1 VRAALRDGPARTAA
15 GIVLAAAALRLW
27 GLARLP
33 PGPFVDEAYT
43 VYDAFSILQTGRDLW
58 GTRLPV
64 YFPSWGGDAVEGL
77 YRYLCVPFVAALGPG
92 ALSARLPAALAGTL
106 AVLFTYMLGRR
117 LLGPWP
123 GCAAALLLALSPW
136 HVAFSRIAFRGILL
150 PTLAVAAAW
159 AAAAAAG
166 MGQGGRRP
174 RRWIVAAVL
183 LGLTVY
189 TYSTA
194 KLFVP
199 LFVVL
204 LAWVFR
210 DEIRRR
216 PVAAA
221 GVAGL
226 VVLMAVPALLS
237 TFGGR
242 GQVRF
247 ERISVFRPSATEAAA
262 EALSRDH
269 PWLGA
274 AARAPAVA
282 TAWRLGSNY
291 VSHFRPDFLL
301 LRGDTNLRHSPS
313 GIGQLLWPE
322 AILLALGVGLALW
335 RRSRVDLWLLGWM
348 LLGPVADS
356 LTTDRVPNALRAL
369 AMLPAVQLLAGSGVA
384 ALLTGMAG
392 WGRNLVLTVTAAGA
406 ILLGVD
412 EGRFL
417 RAYAGPYAAVSA
429 PYWNAGY
436 PEAVRWMAEA
446 SPPGAALLVARPEPW
461 RVERYGL
468 NPYYHALILLYAPI
482 PPATFLERG
491 LARWQVLRI
500 PDEGT
505 VSARQVPEGAWLL
518 LPGDRA
524 DPGAVR
530 RWIAP
535 PEGGEPLAVIV
546 GTGNA

>member
-1 VRAALRDGPARTAA
+1 MRGALRDGPARTAA

-43 VYDAFSILQTGRDLW
+43 AYDAFSILETGRDLW
-58 GTRLPV
+58 GNLLPV

-77 YRYLCVPFVAALGPG
+77 YRYLCIPFVAALGPG

-106 AVLFTYMLGRR
+106 AVLFTYLLGRR

-136 HVAFSRIAFRGILL
+136 HVAFSRIGFRGILL
-150 PTLAVAAAW
+150 PTLAAAAAW

-166 MGQGGRRP
+166 MGEGERRP
-174 RRWIVAAVL
+174 RRWVVAAVL
-183 LGLTVY
+183 LGLTIY

-199 LFVVL
+199 LFLVL
-204 LAWVFR
+204 LVWVFR

-216 PVAAA
+216 PAAAA
-221 GVAGL
+221 GVLAL

-247 ERISVFRPSATEAAA
+247 ERISVFRPDATESAAGT
-262 EALSRDH
+262 LSREH

-274 AARAPAVA
+274 AARSPVVA
-282 TAWRLGSNY
+282 TAWRLGANY
-291 VSHFRPDFLL
+291 LSHFGPGFLL
-301 LRGDTNLRHSPS
+301 LRGDANLRHSAP
-313 GIGQLLWPE
+313 GLGQLLWLE
-322 AILLALGVGLALW
+322 AILLALGIGVALR
-335 RRSRVDLWLLGWM
+335 RRSRIDLWLLGWL

-369 AMLPAVQLLAGSGVA
+369 TMLPAVQLLAGSGVA
-384 ALLTGMAG
+384 ALMAWMAG
-392 WGRNLVLTVTAAGA
+392 RRRSLALTVAAVGV
-406 ILLGVD
+406 ILLGLD

-417 RAYAGPYAAVSA
+417 RVYAGPYAAASA

-436 PEAVRWMAEA
+436 PEAVRWMSEA
-446 SPPGAALLVARPEPW
+446 SPPGAALLVARPETW

-491 LARWQVLRI
+491 LGRWQVLRI
-500 PDEGT
+500 PEEGR

-524 DPGAVR
+524 DPAAVR

-546 GTGNA
+546 GKEDA